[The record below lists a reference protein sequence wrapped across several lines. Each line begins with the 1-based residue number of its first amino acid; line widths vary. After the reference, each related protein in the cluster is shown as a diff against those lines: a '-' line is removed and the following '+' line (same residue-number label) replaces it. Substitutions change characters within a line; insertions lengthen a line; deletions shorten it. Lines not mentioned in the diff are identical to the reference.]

1 MINHPAGQQRVFL
14 SILPAQPGDR
24 RIALAVILIGLL
36 VFAATAPFAQTQLA
50 RVDAFIPIYESALI
64 ITDLI
69 TAVLLFGQFSI
80 LKSRAMLVLA
90 CAYTFTGL
98 LIIVHMLSFPGLFA
112 EAGLF
117 GSGPQ
122 TTAWLYM
129 FWHGG
134 FPLLVIAYA
143 LQPRPGENGEISM
156 SPGRAI
162 LLGIAAVAAIV
173 VVLGILAT
181 AGNALLPPIMSGNHY
196 TPLMRGVISSVLLP
210 NLLAIFLLWR
220 RKPHSV
226 LDLWLMLVLGAW
238 LCDIGLAVVFNAG
251 RFDLGFYTGRIF
263 GFAATSLVLL
273 VLLLETRALYAR
285 LARSIETERAALQRA
300 NAALRDREEQL
311 ESLNA
316 TLEQRVEERTQ
327 QLEAEIAE
335 RERTQ
340 EALRETQKLEA
351 IGRMAGGI
359 AHDFNN
365 LLTVIQGNAEIL
377 QDSALASD
385 DLHMVENID
394 RAAGRGARLV
404 RQIMAFSRRQPLKL
418 DIIDLRQR
426 VNDLTEMLGR
436 SVRGDIRLIMTVAE
450 DLWPVE
456 CDVTELEVALMNL
469 CVNARDA
476 MPKGGLVRIDARNG
490 SFAPPVANAGV
501 LAGGGTSG
509 NGTPVGDFVVLSVTD
524 TGTGIAPENVARVF
538 EPFFTTKEVGQGTG
552 LGLSQV
558 YGFAR
563 QTGGTAKIDSKVGEG
578 TSVVLFLP
586 RATGAAAEAA
596 APRRVETSKT
606 VGTVLLV
613 EDEDDVAEVA
623 KRMLRLIGYRADHVR
638 DGATALALLL
648 SGQSFDIL
656 FSDIVMPGGMSGLD
670 LARSVRQ
677 HFPRLPVLLSSG
689 YARATGE
696 VFREGFNIIAK
707 PYGVDS
713 LAEALRRTIAEA
725 QEAARAERDLA

>member
-1 MINHPAGQQRVFL
+1 MLEGRMSDHPAGQVRAFL
-14 SILPAQPGDR
+14 SILPARPAER
-24 RIALAVILIGLL
+24 RVALAVILIGLL
-36 VFAATAPFAQTQLA
+36 IFAVAAPSAKLQLA

-64 ITDLI
+64 ITDLT

-80 LKSRAMLVLA
+80 LRSRAMLVLA

-98 LIIVHMLSFPGLFA
+98 MIVVHMLSFPGLFA

-117 GSGPQ
+117 GSGQQ

-134 FPLLVIAYA
+134 FPLLIIAYA
-143 LQPRPGENGEISM
+143 LQPRPGENGEIGM
-156 SPGRAI
+156 APGRAM
-162 LLGIAAVAAIV
+162 LLGIAIV
-173 VVLGILAT
+173 VAVVLALAT
-181 AGNALLPPIMSGNHY
+181 LSTVGQSLLPPIMRGNGY
-196 TPLMRGVISSVLLP
+196 TPLMIGVVSTVWFISVP
-210 NLLAIFLLWR
+210 AIFLLWR

-226 LDLWLMLVLGAW
+226 LDLWLMVVLGAW
-238 LCDIGLAVVFNAG
+238 LCDIALAVIFNAG

-285 LARSIETERAALQRA
+285 LARSIESERAMLQQA
-300 NAALRDREEQL
+300 NDALRDREEQL
-311 ESLNA
+311 QTLNE
-316 TLEQRVEERTQ
+316 TLEQRVQERTR
-327 QLEAEIAE
+327 QLEVEIAE

-351 IGRMAGGI
+351 LGRMAGGI

-365 LLTVIQGNAEIL
+365 LLTVIQGSAELL
-377 QDSALASD
+377 QDSTLDSED
-385 DLHMVENID
+385 RHMVENID
-394 RAAGRGARLV
+394 RAAARGARLV
-404 RQIMAFSRRQPLKL
+404 RQILAFSRRQPLKL
-418 DIIDLRQR
+418 DIVDLRQR
-426 VNDLTEMLGR
+426 SNDLTEMLGR
-436 SVRGDIRLIMTVAE
+436 SVRGDIRLIMTVAD
-450 DLWPVE
+450 DLWPIE
-456 CDVTELEVALMNL
+456 CDIAELEVALMNL

-490 SFAPPVANAGV
+490 SFAP
-501 LAGGGTSG
+501 GGNDPNVPSG
-509 NGTPVGDFVVLSVTD
+509 DSVVLSVTD
-524 TGTGIAPENVARVF
+524 TGTGIAPENIGRVF
-538 EPFFTTKEVGQGTG
+538 EPFFTTKEVGHGTG

-558 YGFAR
+558 YGFAQ
-563 QTGGTAKIDSKVGEG
+563 QTGGMVKIDSKLGEG

-586 RATGAAAEAA
+586 RAAGAVTEATAPQRAATA
-596 APRRVETSKT
+596 RTT
-606 VGTVLLV
+606 GTVLLV

-623 KRMLRLIGYRADHVR
+623 KRMLRLIGYRVDHVR

-725 QEAARAERDLA
+725 QEAARLERDRA